1 MKDDTMLAKWLNNEL
16 SAEELKAFM
25 NTPEFATYNRI
36 KEFSAQL
43 TAPEGDMD
51 ALYSRIEANKNRATV
66 KVRTLNP
73 WISRIAAMLVIA
85 LGATYFLYINK
96 TTTQLAEN
104 GHRTEFLLPDNSSV
118 TLNAGSE
125 AGYKTWNWKNNR
137 KLQLDGE
144 AYFKVAK
151 GQTFD
156 VVTSMGKVTVV
167 GTQFNVKARENR
179 FDVTCFEGKVRVISN
194 GNTVLLTPGKSIT
207 FEDGKMLNMSAD
219 DKQQPGWL
227 TYEVIY
233 KNEKLT
239 SVINDIERQYNVD
252 IELNVQNPESLSRYR
267 GYMKMDDLNTALES
281 IKTAYNLKSQSTGNK
296 IILSVE

>member
-1 MKDDTMLAKWLNNEL
+1 MKDEVMLAKWLNNEL
-16 SAEELKAFM
+16 DEKELKDFM
-25 NTPEFATYNRI
+25 ATPEFSTYSKI
-36 KEFSAQL
+36 KEYSAQL
-43 TAPEGDMD
+43 TVPEADMD
-51 ALYSRIEANKNRATV
+51 ALYHRIETNRNKPV
-66 KVRTLNP
+66 KVKKLTP
-73 WISRIAAMLVIA
+73 WIARIAAILVIA
-85 LGATYFLYINK
+85 LGASYFLYINQ

-125 AGYKTWNWKNNR
+125 ADYKEWNWENNR

-179 FDVTCFEGKVRVISN
+179 FDVTCFEGKVRVTCN
-194 GNTVLLTPGKSIT
+194 GKTVLLTSGKSIS
-207 FEDGKMLNMSAD
+207 FENGKMLQMQVVQNH
-219 DKQQPGWL
+219 KPGWL
-227 TYEVIY
+227 TYEVAY
-233 KNEKLT
+233 NNEKLT
-239 SVINDIERQYNVD
+239 SIINEIERQYNVI
-252 IELNVQNPESLSRYR
+252 IELNIQHPEKLT
-267 GYMKMDDLNTALES
+267 GYTGFIRMNNLNEALES
-281 IKTAYNLKSQSTGNK
+281 ITTVYKLKSKNTGNK